1 MISGLTPTSAKK
13 PKRMMK
19 TNTAIEEPS
28 MSPPSNIKEKEEEE
42 EESDKEKEEE
52 KEKEDGKVEKTGKEK
67 KETVG
72 KDEVEEE
79 EKEAIMETSVEAEK
93 EDANNLLKSSL
104 SPKPKK
110 IPAMF
115 GQQL

>member
-19 TNTAIEEPS
+19 TNIAIEEPS
-28 MSPPSNIKEKEEEE
+28 MSPPSNIKEKEEE

-79 EKEAIMETSVEAEK
+79 KKEAIMETSVEAEK